1 MHRPLVIGLA
11 LTLAACSAPQ
21 HIGDEYRNVPR
32 TTFAFEGN
40 TYRIFDKPSAGKLVV
55 TPSVAN
61 AMSDQLI
68 RKVTFGTYGNAVPKA
83 SMESAV
89 AAYLTSNGRKCST
102 DSATL
107 VRKPQWEFTYSCEI
121 KYTATE

>member
-1 MHRPLVIGLA
+1 MHRA
-11 LTLAACSAPQ
+11 LIVAFALPLAACAAPQ
-21 HIGDEYRNVPR
+21 DIGDDYRNVPR
-32 TTFAFEGN
+32 ANFAFDGN

-61 AMSDQLI
+61 AMSDSVI
-68 RKVTFGTYGNAVPKA
+68 RKVTFGTYGNAVSVA
-83 SMESAV
+83 SMEAAV
-89 AAYLTSNGRKCST
+89 AAYLTSNGRKCAP

-107 VRKPQWEFTYSCEI
+107 VRRPKWEFTYTCEI